1 MTALGVRVGG
11 DTVARGQARVVAI
24 PLPGRRGDATAND
37 SVPALVISGHAP
49 GPRVAILG
57 APRGFE
63 VSAARLVS
71 ALQAWVAPADVTGTI
86 VLVPV
91 LRPGG
96 RFAAGGRPVKP
107 ALVWHL
113 PGDPTGSRAARDAY
127 ALSSGLVGDSALILT
142 VTEADPGRVTATVL
156 KGDLDDPRARR
167 LMRASGAAALVPAK
181 RKPPAAARPEGL
193 ATDAVHLELAVPGF
207 SASALPPA
215 GSSVLRAGEDE
226 PFDDGAPDSAAFAHA
241 AAVLGRLLR
250 LSGVWAPEA
259 APAPAPRSAV
269 CRHLTAILAGS
280 GGFVRVL
287 APPGTLVAKG
297 EPLARLSPP
306 LGRSTVTVA
315 APRAGLILEA
325 PERPGTRRGAK
336 LFVLGRPAR
345 THGEPATAV
354 AVAHPPP
361 ARPAASPPAV
371 APPEAMCLGWVE
383 RVSLPDL
390 GLEMVAKIDTGARTS
405 ALHVTRI
412 RTITARGLQAT
423 RRPTLELTI
432 PRRSK
437 RLRTDLVVRVRVHDF
452 VQIKDT
458 SGRTERR
465 PVIETTLR
473 LGDVQ
478 RKIRVTLTD
487 RGDMTYPMLIGRT
500 ALGAGVVIDPARR
513 HLLRSKNEP
522 VRKLT

>member
-11 DTVARGQARVVAI
+11 DTVARGQAGVVVV
-24 PLPGRRGDATAND
+24 PLPGRRGDARDHD
-37 SVPALVISGHAP
+37 SVPALVISGQAP
-49 GPRVAILG
+49 GPRVAIVG

-71 ALQAWVAPADVTGTI
+71 ALQAWMVPAEVTGTV

-107 ALVWHL
+107 TLVWQL
-113 PGDPTGSRAARDAY
+113 PGDPAGSRAARDAF
-127 ALSSGLVGDSALILT
+127 ALSSALVGDSALILT

-181 RKPPAAARPEGL
+181 RKPPAAPRPEGL
-193 ATDAVHLELAVPGF
+193 ATDAIHLELAVPGF
-207 SASALPPA
+207 SAGAA
-215 GSSVLRAGEDE
+215 AAARGNVRAGEDD
-226 PFDDGAPDSAAFAHA
+226 PVGDGGPGSAAFADA
-241 AAVLGRLLR
+241 AAVVGRLLR
-250 LSGVWAPEA
+250 LTGVWAPEA
-259 APAPAPRSAV
+259 TAAPPPRSAV
-269 CRHLTAILAGS
+269 CRHLTAILAGT

-315 APRAGLILEA
+315 APRAGLVLEA
-325 PERPGTRRGAK
+325 PERAGTRRGAK

-345 THGEPATAV
+345 THGERAPAV
-354 AVAHPPP
+354 PVPHPPP
-361 ARPAASPPAV
+361 IRVAAAPAAV
-371 APPEAMCLGWVE
+371 APDAMCLGWVG

-390 GLEMVAKIDTGARTS
+390 GLDLVAKIDTGARTS

-412 RTITARGLQAT
+412 RTITTRGLQAA

-452 VQIKDT
+452 IQIKDT

-513 HLLRSKNEP
+513 HLLGSRNDP
-522 VRKLT
+522 ARKLT

>member
-11 DTVARGQARVVAI
+11 DTVAPGQARVVAV
-24 PLPGRRGDATAND
+24 PLPGRHGEATTSD
-37 SVPALVISGHAP
+37 RVPVLVITGRRP
-49 GPRVAILG
+49 GPRVTILAG
-57 APRGFE
+57 ARGFE

-71 ALQAWVAPADVTGTI
+71 ALGGWMTPEDVTGTV

-113 PGDPTGSRAARDAY
+113 PGDPTGSQPARDAF
-127 ALSSGLVGDSALILT
+127 AVSSAVVADSALVVT

-167 LMRASGAAALVPAK
+167 LMRASGATALLPGK
-181 RKPPAAARPEGL
+181 RKPPVAVRLEGV
-193 ATDAVHLELAVPGF
+193 ASDAIHLELAIPSFSDDAVQGSGVPRDGF
-207 SASALPPA
+207 
-215 GSSVLRAGEDE
+215 GG
-226 PFDDGAPDSAAFAHA
+226 DGAAPESAAFAQA
-241 AAVLGRLLR
+241 AAVMGRLLR
-250 LSGVWAPEA
+250 QAGAWSPGAPA
-259 APAPAPRSAV
+259 APSSRSIV
-269 CRHLTAILAGS
+269 CRNLTAILAGT

-297 EPLARLSPP
+297 APLACITPP
-306 LGRSTVTVA
+306 LGRDVVTVS
-315 APRAGLILEA
+315 APRTSLVLEA
-325 PERPGTRRGAK
+325 PDRPATRRGAK
-336 LFVLGRPAR
+336 LFVLGRAAR
-345 THGEPATAV
+345 TNGERVSALPLPHPPAPRPAPPAAATA
-354 AVAHPPP
+354 A
-361 ARPAASPPAV
+361 
-371 APPEAMCLGWVE
+371 PEAVCLGWVE

-390 GLEMVAKIDTGARTS
+390 GLEMLAKLDTGARTS
-405 ALHVTRI
+405 ALHVTRM
-412 RTITARGLQAT
+412 RTITARGLQAS
-423 RRPTLELTI
+423 RRPLLELTI
-432 PRRSK
+432 PRRDK

-452 VQIKDT
+452 IQIKDS
-458 SGRTERR
+458 SGRMERR

-478 RKIRVTLTD
+478 RKVRVTLTD

-513 HLLRSKNEP
+513 HLLGGRDDAA
-522 VRKLT
+522 RKLT